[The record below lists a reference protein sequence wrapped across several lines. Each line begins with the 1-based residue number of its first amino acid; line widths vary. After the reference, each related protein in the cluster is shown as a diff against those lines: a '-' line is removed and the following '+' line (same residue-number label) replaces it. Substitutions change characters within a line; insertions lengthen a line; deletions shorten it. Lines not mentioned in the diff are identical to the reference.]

1 LLCHRASKC
10 CRRRLIV
17 LHERAL
23 YNWRPS
29 LKVTSYASRLSAFQ
43 RRKSLTR
50 TPEQKLYSIDLTK
63 QFDVDVLLSSTAYQ
77 TAEVPSDS
85 NWQANGAFFLDATS
99 SLLYSYGGFLTDYP
113 ALDTI
118 PLYNT
123 TSKQW
128 SAAAV
133 SGGKLNQGARG
144 GAAYASSLTTDKG
157 YNVTATGQ
165 IPNTRDEMC
174 SVVSYAADGSSANIL
189 LYGGW
194 SLLDGR
200 GWQDIYVLSV
210 PSFQWILV
218 NASGHADAK
227 GQEIG
232 HGNMRCHLHGERNMV
247 VVGGTWNQANHEV
260 NDVACNPSY
269 PSVRALDTSS
279 MTWYKTWPGASNA
292 KYEVPQAVY
301 NVIGGK

>member
-1 LLCHRASKC
+1 MSGM
-10 CRRRLIV
+10 ITF
-17 LHERAL
+17 ESSSPRAL
-23 YNWRPS
+23 KWQNSSDTNGWQPATLGAQMQYLR
-29 LKVTSYASRLSAFQ
+29 YGD
-43 RRKSLTR
+43 KS
-50 TPEQKLYSIDLTK
+50 
-63 QFDVDVLLSSTAYQ
+63 VLVA
-77 TAEVPSDS
+77 
-85 NWQANGAFFLDATS
+85 W
-99 SLLYSYGGFLTDYP
+99 GGF
-113 ALDTI
+113 DTKYLHPEDGHWI
-118 PLYNT
+118 TRAMAQLLVYDIG
-123 TSKQW
+123 SEKW
-128 SAAAV
+128 
-133 SGGKLNQGARG
+133 
-144 GAAYASSLTTDKG
+144 